1 MGMLGSAHDSMNLA
15 QIGSPW
21 MSMGSARG
29 QAPGHD
35 IKHRMRSM
43 TGYGRGV
50 VEHADVRATVD
61 VRAVNHRFLDLKRR
75 GAQLP
80 AAIEDAIATRVR
92 GAIERGSVAISVNF
106 VRGGASAGV
115 RIDGDAADR
124 AHRMLAEIAARLAI
138 PGPDLALV
146 LAQPGVVIV
155 DDASDD
161 GGVGGGTAVAAVA
174 VLRALD
180 DALAQL
186 NEMRQAEGAALAVEL
201 RARVGEIVATR
212 AHIAVLAAAVPQLV
226 WRRLLDRVKRLSS
239 EVGIDEARIAQEV
252 ALHADR
258 ADITEELVRLA
269 SHLDQARSLIDGE
282 GAVGRRLDFLI
293 QEIGRELNTIGAKS
307 VTAEVTTAI
316 VSAKATLEKIREQVQ
331 NVE

>member
-1 MGMLGSAHDSMNLA
+1 MNLA

-124 AHRMLAEIAARLAI
+124 AHRMLAEIAARLAL

-146 LAQPGVVIV
+146 LAQPGVVMV

-161 GGVGGGTAVAAVA
+161 GGAGVGTGGGTAVAAVA

-180 DALAQL
+180 EALAQL